1 MKGKQKTLSALKKEL
16 DRVFNKFIRQRD
28 SKDGF
33 FTCISSGK
41 VLPVSQMNAGHFYS
55 AGHHSAL
62 RWDED
67 NVHGQSI
74 HDNCFL
80 HGNLLGYREGLLKKI
95 GPERLERLEIRK
107 HNVSHYGRFE
117 LSLLIGKYKKLIQQ

>member
-1 MKGKQKTLSALKKEL
+1 MKKQKTLAQLKK
-16 DRVFNKFIRQRD
+16 DMDKAFNAFIRSRD
-28 SKDGF
+28 SKDGY

-41 VLPVSQMNAGHFYS
+41 TLPVSQMNAGHFYS
-55 AGHHSAL
+55 AGHHSAV

-80 HGNLLGYREGLLKKI
+80 HGNLLEYRKNLLLKI
-95 GPERLERLEIRK
+95 GEKRLQRLEIRR
-107 HNVSHYGRFE
+107 HNVVKYDRGTLE
-117 LSLLIGKYKKLIQQ
+117 ILIKRYKSMI

>member
-1 MKGKQKTLSALKKEL
+1 MKKQKTLAQLKKDL
-16 DRVFNKFIRQRD
+16 DKVFNAFIRKRD
-28 SKDGF
+28 SQDGY

-41 VLPVSQMNAGHFYS
+41 RLPVSQMNAGHFYS
-55 AGHHSAL
+55 AGHHSAV

-95 GPERLERLEIRK
+95 GAKRLRNLGIRR
-107 HNVSHYGRFE
+107 HNSSKMGRFE
-117 LSLLIGKYKKLIQQ
+117 IELLIQKYKVH

>member
-1 MKGKQKTLSALKKEL
+1 MVMKKQKTLAQLKK
-16 DRVFNKFIRQRD
+16 DMDKVFNAYIRKRD
-28 SKDGF
+28 SKDGY

-41 VLPVSQMNAGHFYS
+41 TLPVSQMNAGHFYS
-55 AGHHSAL
+55 AGHHSAV

-95 GPERLERLEIRK
+95 GQERLTRLEIRR
-107 HNVSHYGRFE
+107 HNEAKYDRGTLE
-117 LSLLIGKYKKLIQQ
+117 ILIKKYKSML